1 MLSRKKFDWGAFIA
15 IKNYKCQLM
24 DYLRLG
30 TSYELQNS
38 NPHLQHKTLVPPIL
52 ELLFIMSDEHPGL
65 ISWALKIKT
74 NEAFWQPRSQC
85 LSSYHPLELER
96 GWLSDPLVEYS
107 VYIGELYN
115 MMTRTDVEH
124 AQAKGDWWR
133 LRFQPCGLAF
143 ITIVIFVN
151 LICESDKLDW
161 FWTLF
166 WSVFRIPE
174 INKNWNS
181 KGTRVET

>member
-1 MLSRKKFDWGAFIA
+1 MEMTWYLVKNAF
-15 IKNYKCQLM
+15 Y
-24 DYLRLG
+24 
-30 TSYELQNS
+30 
-38 NPHLQHKTLVPPIL
+38 PH
-52 ELLFIMSDEHPGL
+52 S
-65 ISWALKIKT
+65 
-74 NEAFWQPRSQC
+74 AFWGKGTDNHNTHDDVSHRSSEGFNPRSAVHSLGQTRSQC